1 MTHRFRLALA
11 LALLIAGSFAS
22 PLAGAQTATVTHA
35 TALREQPDAGARSI
49 IEMRRRASVRVLE
62 TRRDW
67 IRVEAD
73 GLRSGWIPERDLD
86 ISASEAF
93 TALQATAA
101 MPAAPAHSIAQPR
114 SLPRAAN
121 HALILPLGSASTP
134 DAASAT
140 AIARLMGV
148 PDANIQQPTAD
159 ALATP
164 DGLREALAHFDAR
177 IGHGDR
183 ALLYISGQGSQATQG
198 GQCVESV
205 LTPSRQAFGFDELAR
220 YTTTLAQ
227 KAGRLVVLTDTGRGE
242 APLPAVGLAGRFV
255 AAPCRGDAPRAIPAG
270 HNMLVIRANR
280 AGANAFEDARG
291 GLATQALLACLDGSA
306 PLESRSGLPGGE
318 DWRRCAQQQLDA
330 RPGKHQQLS
339 LTGNPALAP
348 APTRATGS
356 AAGPVRPADLLQAL
370 HAQRSEDRRVVATPA
385 GGARQLTI
393 SGPAGGYLYVLGADD
408 SGFTLLHP
416 VAAVSVERFGGQTTV
431 TLAPGRLR
439 ILALVSEAPRN
450 FLRAGFGGNG
460 AYATAP
466 ADGRTL
472 RDLPL
477 EVIEGDNSPAC
488 TRSETRNM
496 GMEQARRCSTA
507 FGSALIDL
515 PAGR

>member
-1 MTHRFRLALA
+1 MTYRFRFALS
-11 LALLIAGSFAS
+11 LALLAAAPIAS
-22 PLAGAQTATVTHA
+22 AQTATVTHA
-35 TALREQPDAGARSI
+35 TALREHPDAGARSI
-49 IEMRRRASVRVLE
+49 MEMRRRASVRILE

-67 IRVEAD
+67 IRIEAD
-73 GLRSGWIPERDLD
+73 GQRSGWVPERDLD
-86 ISASEAF
+86 LSTSEAF
-93 TALQATAA
+93 AALQATAA
-101 MPAAPAHSIAQPR
+101 MPTAPEQARALPR

-121 HALILPLGSASTP
+121 HALILPLGGASAP

-140 AIARLMGV
+140 SIARLMGV
-148 PDANIQQPTAD
+148 PDANIQQPAAA

-183 ALLYISGQGSQATQG
+183 ALLYISGLGSQATQG

-205 LTPSRQAFGFDELAR
+205 LTPSRQAFGLDELAR

-242 APLPAVGLAGRFV
+242 GPPAAGLTGRFV

-339 LTGNPALAP
+339 LAGNPALAP

-356 AAGPVRPADLLQAL
+356 TAGPVRPADLLQAL

-416 VAAVSVERFGGQTTV
+416 VAAASVERFGGQTNV

-466 ADGRTL
+466 ADGRTM

>member
-1 MTHRFRLALA
+1 MIHRLRFALA
-11 LALLIAGSFAS
+11 LTLLVSS
-22 PLAGAQTATVTHA
+22 PLASAQTATVTHA

-67 IRVEAD
+67 IKVEAD
-73 GLRSGWIPERDLD
+73 GMRSGWIAERDLD
-86 ISASEAF
+86 LSASEAF

-101 MPAAPAHSIAQPR
+101 MPAAPALPNTQPR
-114 SLPRAAN
+114 SLPRATN
-121 HALILPLGSASTP
+121 HALILPLGGASGP

-140 AIARLMGV
+140 AIARVMGV

-183 ALLYISGQGSQATQG
+183 ALLYISGLGSQTSQG

-205 LTPSRQAFGFDELAR
+205 LTPSGQAFGLDELAR
-220 YTTTLAQ
+220 YATTLAQ

-242 APLPAVGLAGRFV
+242 GLPPAAGLTGRFV
-255 AAPCRGDAPRAIPAG
+255 AAPCRGDAPRAMPAG

-280 AGANAFEDARG
+280 PGGNAFADSRG

-306 PLESRSGLPGGE
+306 PLESGSGLPGGE
-318 DWRRCAQQQLDA
+318 DWRRCAQKQLDA

-339 LTGNPALAP
+339 LAGNPALAP
-348 APTRATGS
+348 APTRAPGS
-356 AAGPVRPADLLQAL
+356 GAGPVRPADLLQAL
-370 HAQRSEDRRVVATPA
+370 HAQRSEDRRVVATPT
-385 GGARQLTI
+385 GGARQLTV

-408 SGFTLLHP
+408 SGFTLVHP
-416 VAAVSVERFGGQTTV
+416 VAAASLERFGGQATV
-431 TLAPGRLR
+431 ALPPGRQR

-460 AYATAP
+460 AFATAP

-507 FGSALIDL
+507 FGSAIVDVRD
-515 PAGR
+515 GR

>member
-1 MTHRFRLALA
+1 MTHRFRFTLALPLL
-11 LALLIAGSFAS
+11 LASLIAS
-22 PLAGAQTATVTHA
+22 PLASAQTATVTHA
-35 TALREQPDAGARSI
+35 TALREHPDAGARSI
-49 IEMRRRASVRVLE
+49 MEMRRRASVRVLE

-73 GLRSGWIPERDLD
+73 GQRSGWIPERDLD
-86 ISASEAF
+86 LSASEAF
-93 TALQATAA
+93 AAQQATAA
-101 MPAAPAHSIAQPR
+101 LPAAPELTRAQPR

-121 HALILPLGSASTP
+121 HALILPLGGSSGP

-183 ALLYISGQGSQATQG
+183 ALIYISGQGSQANQG
-198 GQCVESV
+198 GQCVETV
-205 LTPSRQAFGFDELAR
+205 VTPSRQAFGLDELAR
-220 YTTTLAQ
+220 YTGTLAQ
-227 KAGRLVVLTDTGRGE
+227 KAGRLVVLADTGRG
-242 APLPAVGLAGRFV
+242 AGPPPAAGLAGRFV
-255 AAPCRGDAPRAIPAG
+255 PGACRGDSPRAMPG
-270 HNMLVIRANR
+270 SHNTLLIRATR
-280 AGANAFEDARG
+280 AGGNAFEDARG

-306 PLESRSGLPGGE
+306 ALESSSGLPGGD

-330 RPGKHQQLS
+330 RPGKQQQLS
-339 LTGNPALAP
+339 LAGNPALAP
-348 APTRATGS
+348 APTRGLGGG
-356 AAGPVRPADLLQAL
+356 AGPVRPAELLQAL
-370 HAQRSEDRRVVATPA
+370 HAQRSEGRRVVATPA
-385 GGARQLTI
+385 GSARQLTV

-408 SGFTLLHP
+408 STFTLLHP
-416 VAAVSVERFGGQTTV
+416 VASASIERFGGQATV
-431 TLAPGRLR
+431 ALPPGRQH
-439 ILALVSEAPRN
+439 ILALVTEAPRN

-460 AYATAP
+460 PYATAP
-466 ADGRTL
+466 ADARTL

-507 FGSALIDL
+507 FGSAVVDL
-515 PAGR
+515 RTGR

>member
-1 MTHRFRLALA
+1 MTHRFRLALT
-11 LALLIAGSFAS
+11 LTLLIAGPFAS
-22 PLAGAQTATVTHA
+22 PPAGAQTATVTHA

-86 ISASEAF
+86 LSASEAF

-101 MPAAPAHSIAQPR
+101 MPAAPAHPLAQPR

-148 PDANIQQPTAD
+148 PDANIQLPAAD

-183 ALLYISGQGSQATQG
+183 ALLYISGLGSQATQG

-205 LTPSRQAFGFDELAR
+205 LTPSRQAFGLDELAR

-242 APLPAVGLAGRFV
+242 GPPAAGLTGRFV

-270 HNMLVIRANR
+270 HNMLVIRASR

-306 PLESRSGLPGGE
+306 PLESRSGLPGGD

-330 RPGKHQQLS
+330 RPGKQQLS
-339 LTGNPALAP
+339 LAGNPALAP

-356 AAGPVRPADLLQAL
+356 TAGPVRPADLLQAL
-370 HAQRSEDRRVVATPA
+370 HAQRSEDRRVVATQT

-416 VAAVSVERFGGQTTV
+416 VAAASVERFGGQATV
-431 TLAPGRLR
+431 ALAPGRLR
-439 ILALVSEAPRN
+439 ILAVVSEAPRN